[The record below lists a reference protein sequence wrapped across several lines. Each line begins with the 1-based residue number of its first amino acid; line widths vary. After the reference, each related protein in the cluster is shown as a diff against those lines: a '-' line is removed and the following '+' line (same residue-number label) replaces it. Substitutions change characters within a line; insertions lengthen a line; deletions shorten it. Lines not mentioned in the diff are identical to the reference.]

1 MIDWTGTYII
11 TYNIIFGMK
20 KGLTWV
26 PRHSLKTSQGGGG
39 VEPPQS
45 FPWIRLWV
53 SFSLPWLLAFT
64 KLFQAM
70 REKPLLAVC
79 KGFEQNVLYST
90 VPSRG
95 KKILTFLA
103 RKDLSRRLFVNH
115 IFANVHC
122 LLIFRQPMVK
132 LSLMSGQQW
141 PEKVNHFSK
150 QIPFLLL

>member
-1 MIDWTGTYII
+1 MIDWTGTYVI
-11 TYNIIFGMK
+11 TYYIIFGMK
-20 KGLTWV
+20 RD
-26 PRHSLKTSQGGGG
+26 RHGYPDIVWKLPKGGG
-39 VEPPQS
+39 VAS
-45 FPWIRLWV
+45 PWIRLWV

-90 VPSRG
+90 IPSRG
-95 KKILTFLA
+95 KKLLTFLE
-103 RKDLSRRLFVNH
+103 RKDHSRRLFVNN
-115 IFANVHC
+115 IFTNVHC